1 MGCRVGVGD
10 NSQRTDARDAIDVGL
25 RPMPVILETE
35 GVAAGSCDLEIGS
48 PALSASVLRL
58 ASRSGTTED
67 PFRSVRASGWHGLG
81 GDDNVPAPLYVRFD
95 GRRPDG

>member
-1 MGCRVGVGD
+1 M
-10 NSQRTDARDAIDVGL
+10 GL

-67 PFRSVRASGWHGLG
+67 P
-81 GDDNVPAPLYVRFD
+81 APLYVRFD